1 MSSRTVYNLI
11 YKGTLRACRLNT
23 TSQSSLRK
31 ISF

>member
-1 MSSRTVYNLI
+1 MSNRTVYNLI
-11 YKGTLRACRLNT
+11 YKGTLRAYRLHT